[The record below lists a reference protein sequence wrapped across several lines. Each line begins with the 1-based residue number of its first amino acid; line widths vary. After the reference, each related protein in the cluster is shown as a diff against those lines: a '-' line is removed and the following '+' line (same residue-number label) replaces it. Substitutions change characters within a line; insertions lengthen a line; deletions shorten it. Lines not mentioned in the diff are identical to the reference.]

1 MLIISSLSY
10 SIIQHFSVGQN
21 SLGGIRSYQE
31 DRNSSSTFSQS
42 QYAGTSTSI
51 SRISSNIQVS
61 RLLYSTIPPVL
72 FLPIFVMNIDKIKC
86 ILMFQNIFSLRK
98 YINQKQKCT
107 LK

>member
-10 SIIQHFSVGQN
+10 SIIQHFSVGQY
-21 SLGGIRSYQE
+21 SLEGIRSYQ
-31 DRNSSSTFSQS
+31 DRNSSSSFSQS